1 MLYQL
6 QKIGY
11 FWILVFGLELGISG
25 TFAYKSFLMSF
36 CGKKNKSEMKSETWF
51 LSKKQ

>member
-1 MLYQL
+1 M

-25 TFAYKSFLMSF
+25 TLAYNFFLVSICEKKIKS
-36 CGKKNKSEMKSETWF
+36 GMKSEIRF
-51 LSKKQ
+51 LRKKQ